1 MPDYS
6 KLSEKLSIV
15 IPLLNEHESIT
26 ELYNRIM
33 CELGL
38 MACDYEIIFI
48 DDGSNDGSFD
58 IISKLRNS
66 NDCVKGIRLRR
77 NFGKSI
83 ALNEGFRR
91 VSGDIVITM
100 DADLQDDPSE
110 IPRLVERLNE
120 GYDLVSGWKKIRK
133 DSIISKNIP
142 SKIFNKVVRL
152 ATGLELHDFNC
163 GLKAYRRAVV
173 EKLYL
178 YGEMHRFVPALVHA
192 QGYKVTEIPV
202 KHHSRRFGVS
212 KFGLARFTHGFFD
225 FITVGF
231 LIKFLKRP
239 MHFFGGLG
247 ALISMIGF
255 VFCVYLTVL
264 WFAGEV
270 IGNRPLLILGV
281 LLIIVGMQLVTTGLV
296 AEMLNFNNRKRDNSE
311 VTEELLGF

>member
-1 MPDYS
+1 MVTPRKMS
-6 KLSEKLSIV
+6 VKLSIV
-15 IPLLNEHESIT
+15 IPLLNEGESIT
-26 ELYNRIM
+26 ELYHRIVS
-33 CELGL
+33 ELEL
-38 MACDYEIIFI
+38 MACNYEIIFI
-48 DDGSNDGSFD
+48 DDGSNDGSFE
-58 IISKLRNS
+58 IIGKLREG

-83 ALNEGFRR
+83 ALNEGFRCS
-91 VSGDIVITM
+91 VGDIVITM

-110 IPRLVERLNE
+110 ISRLVEKINE

-133 DSIISKNIP
+133 DSIIKKNIP
-142 SKIFNKVVRL
+142 SKIFNRIVRL
-152 ATGLELHDFNC
+152 ATGLGLHDFNC
-163 GLKAYRRAVV
+163 GLKAYRQQVV

-178 YGEMHRFVPALVHA
+178 YGEMHRFVPVLVHA
-192 QGYKVTEIPV
+192 QGFRVTEIPV
-202 KHHSRRFGVS
+202 KHHPRKFGVS

-225 FITVGF
+225 LITVVF
-231 LIKFLKRP
+231 LTKFLKRP

-255 VFCVYLTVL
+255 ISCAYLTVL
-264 WFAGEV
+264 WFAGET

-311 VTEELLGF
+311 VAEEMLGF